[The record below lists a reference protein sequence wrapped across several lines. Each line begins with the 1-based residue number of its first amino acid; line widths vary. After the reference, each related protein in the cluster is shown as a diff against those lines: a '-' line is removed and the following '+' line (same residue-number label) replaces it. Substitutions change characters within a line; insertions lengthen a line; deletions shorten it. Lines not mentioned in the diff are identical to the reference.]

1 MNPNVFEYSIQ
12 KSLQLRLIDP
22 AAFSLF
28 DNTNVKMKLKDGV
41 KNELRNKTHGN
52 YNQKDNEQ
60 ANADFFLDNSR
71 KILSNIPGLKDFE
84 VSKQV
89 SVKNN
94 FQYGFSMFFENEDMY
109 KAYNE
114 HTDHTDCVKSIW
126 LKDVEE
132 FMEID
137 FKLL

>member
-1 MNPNVFEYSIQ
+1 MNCGIKHMVIFN
-12 KSLQLRLIDP
+12 
-22 AAFSLF
+22 
-28 DNTNVKMKLKDGV
+28 LKD
-41 KNELRNKTHGN
+41 NK
-52 YNQKDNEQ
+52 Q
-60 ANADFFLDNSR
+60 ANADYFLDNSR
-71 KILSNIPGLKDFE
+71 KILSNIPGVKDFE

-94 FQYGFSMFFENEDMY
+94 FQYGFSMFFENQDMY

-114 HTDHTDCVKSIW
+114 HTDHTDYVKSIW

-137 FKLL
+137 FKLI